1 MGPNCTRPSLS
12 WCDKWV
18 KSKDDLK
25 KVYPKNVEYD
35 RALATTKENFVDW
48 FGRIH
53 QEINPDNINVH
64 LISNMDET
72 MINSSVERLKVV
84 VPRDITPT
92 KAGPSDKADMHITAV
107 LCIFA
112 DGDHTKPTLIFPL
125 KEFPNDCLSNLEF
138 FNFSG
143 QESGWI
149 TSELFLQWTEK
160 VYIPHVKEVR
170 RKYNIPEHSWGVLYL
185 DSHDSRRSKRALEL
199 LKENHVHV
207 VTIVA
212 HASHVQQPLDVG
224 VNGAFKMNLKKFKP
238 KMKGLSMELRR
249 PLLLEA
255 VQHALYNAFYPGS
268 VRAAF
273 KRAGLHPFD
282 VTVVLSNPY
291 TNSAQDIEILNIPTQ
306 KKRSGLKMDGRV
318 ITNDN
323 FLVELGEQ
331 KEKAAA
337 KRMATAE
344 AKKAL
349 KRKATDKDISKTKS
363 KKQKKGDFIINLAS
377 EDFDDGVG

>member
-306 KKRSGLKMDGRV
+306 KRGVVSKW
-318 ITNDN
+318 
-323 FLVELGEQ
+323 
-331 KEKAAA
+331 
-337 KRMATAE
+337 TAE
-344 AKKAL
+344 LSRTTTSSSSSASKRRKPPQSAWPLLRPRKRLKGRQQTKIYRQLKVRSRKKATL
-349 KRKATDKDISKTKS
+349 
-363 KKQKKGDFIINLAS
+363 L
-377 EDFDDGVG
+377 